1 MTMKLIIFTTTA
13 AVAAITFA
21 MPPAAAA
28 AEGWWLEGGPV
39 FRGDMHYQV
48 SGSSYVQ
55 KFDLHAA
62 AGPLVAPASVGPSD
76 QYADRTYDNGYVKLD
91 AGTLDPNAIGGP
103 GKTWN
108 WAYDASS
115 QLNAQS
121 ATLSFA
127 KKSGLGYHSA
137 VAGTASGG
145 GDLRSSGINLMAGYS
160 IYKSQRWTI
169 ELGFGFQGLWG
180 QTSSFGTSSYQEQTG
195 RINAKDSYAAAGAV
209 DPTYGFPLPRTAPG
223 GYVGTYGGPADGP
236 SAWVGGYPVIGN
248 LPDNRVSAT
257 EPDSVAQNDINY
269 RLSTDLYELNL
280 SPRVRYAATKR
291 LCLHVTPTLGLA
303 VVGLNAERTE
313 SFYNTTSAGTA
324 QLKSWRDSQNGWQV
338 SFSGGVTAG
347 VDYDLGKGYFVGV
360 FGGYNWVVNPT
371 QVELGP
377 SRVTMDASGY
387 VTGAVFGRRF

>member
-1 MTMKLIIFTTTA
+1 MTMKLIIFKTA
-13 AVAAITFA
+13 ATVAAITIS

-39 FRGDMHYQV
+39 FRGAMHYQV

-55 KFDLHAA
+55 TLGLHAA
-62 AGPLVAPASVGPSD
+62 TGPLVAPASVGSAN

-103 GKTWN
+103 GQTWN
-108 WAYDASS
+108 WAYDAAS
-115 QLNAQS
+115 QFNAPS
-121 ATLSFA
+121 ATLSFI
-127 KKSGLGYHSA
+127 KQGDLGYHSS
-137 VAGTASGG
+137 VAGTVSGG
-145 GDLRSSGINLMAGYS
+145 GDLRSSGINLLSGFSVYHA
-160 IYKSQRWTI
+160 KRLTI

-195 RINAKDSYAAAGAV
+195 RINVTDTYAAASAV
-209 DPTYGFPLPRTAPG
+209 DLTYGFPPPRTAPG
-223 GYVGTYGGPADGP
+223 GYAGTYGGPADGP

-248 LPDNRVSAT
+248 LPTARASANESVST
-257 EPDSVAQNDINY
+257 AQNNINY

-313 SFYNTTSAGTA
+313 SFYNNTSAGTT
-324 QLKSWRDSQNGWQV
+324 QLGSWRDSQNGWQV

-347 VDYDLGKGYFVGV
+347 VDYDLGKGYFVGI